1 MLILAITLSGCG
13 AKYTLS
19 IVVVGQGT
27 VTPNSGVTYQAGTVA
42 ELKPTSAEGYAFDHW
57 GGPDG
62 ALVKADRILMD
73 GNKYIAATFT
83 KIKHKLDISV
93 EPAAAG
99 TVDASI
105 VLSEKSIYDEEH
117 GQTVRLIAKP
127 TLGYAFDHWEVGE
140 TSNIKDIVMD
150 GDKTVTAHFVPVLAG
165 RVLGVRTLT
174 PLAGMT
180 VSFSDGGT
188 AVTDADGYW
197 VKKYDPASPPASP
210 VIVEPVADDLIC
222 VGETHTP
229 SSVTVSWPVKE
240 IIFALEGY
248 RFTNMWGSEGA
259 GDGQFNKPRGVAADQ
274 TGNIYVAD
282 SNNHRIQ
289 KFSSEGDFLI
299 KWGSEGTG
307 DGQFFR
313 PYDVVVDAEGY
324 IYVADINH
332 RIQKF
337 DSEGTFLAKWG
348 SKGTGDGEFESPTGV
363 AADAKGN
370 IYVTDSDRVQKLTSE
385 GAFIAKWGSSGAG
398 AGQFNGLFGITLDGL
413 GNVYV
418 TELTSHRIQK
428 FEHFD

>member
-1 MLILAITLSGCG
+1 MPNKIALISIALMLILAITLSGCG

-83 KIKHKLDISV
+83 KLQYELDISV

-99 TVDASI
+99 TVVAAI
-105 VLSEKSIYDEEH
+105 VIPEKSLHDAEH

-210 VIVEPVADDLIC
+210 VIVKPVADDLIC

-229 SSVTVSWPVKE
+229 SSVTVNWPVKE

-248 RFTNMWGSEGA
+248 RFAKMWGSEGA
-259 GDGQFNKPRGVAADQ
+259 GDGQFNKPRGVATDQ

-282 SNNHRIQ
+282 S
-289 KFSSEGDFLI
+289 
-299 KWGSEGTG
+299 
-307 DGQFFR
+307 
-313 PYDVVVDAEGY
+313 
-324 IYVADINH
+324 INH

-337 DSEGTFLAKWG
+337 D
-348 SKGTGDGEFESPTGV
+348 
-363 AADAKGN
+363 
-370 IYVTDSDRVQKLTSE
+370 SE
-385 GAFIAKWGSSGAG
+385 GAFIAKWGSSGAD
-398 AGQFNGLFGITLDGL
+398 AGQFNGSYGITLDGL